1 MLMAHKGSCD
11 ASARKAQ
18 VHGVEGDEE
27 PQNEPGTSSNSKPT
41 DPVLPYHQRPAAST
55 QGPTVLD
62 NSADEGS
69 EKSDEYSAQSQDSHT
84 TQYFPDL
91 YVLTS
96 DGHWTTTPETH
107 KYAAAAGPFCF
118 LTSENG
124 DQEDICNLITMPCV
138 QRSLYLN
145 ERTNNFGNM
154 KIEVP
159 KGVDG
164 RTRDML
170 ERCTA
175 TCGRAAGTRAK
186 MRSRAR
192 KEASGQ
198 EVRGYHKQ
206 FAEAQHLEYKSWL
219 DNQRGF

>member
-1 MLMAHKGSCD
+1 MNCQKFAHHIVLKCLYLARIGRPDILWSVNKLARSVTKWTQACD
-11 ASARKAQ
+11 RRL
-18 VHGVEGDEE
+18 EGDEE
-27 PQNEPGTSSNSKPT
+27 LQNEPGTSSNSKPT

-159 KGVDG
+159 KGLTV
-164 RTRDML
+164 
-170 ERCTA
+170 EPE
-175 TCGRAAGTRAK
+175 TCWNAVQPPA
-186 MRSRAR
+186 
-192 KEASGQ
+192 EEQQ
-198 EVRGYHKQ
+198 EQEPK
-206 FAEAQHLEYKSWL
+206 
-219 DNQRGF
+219 

>member
-11 ASARKAQ
+11 ASAEKQPSELPKARKAQ

-69 EKSDEYSAQSQDSHT
+69 EKSDEKSAQSQDFHT

-124 DQEDICNLITMPCV
+124 ENIVFLVGFMTIFLSVSALSPSLVTMSSSSPSEQMV
-138 QRSLYLN
+138 K
-145 ERTNNFGNM
+145 TVTM
-154 KIEVP
+154 
-159 KGVDG
+159 
-164 RTRDML
+164 ML
-170 ERCTA
+170 WHSP
-175 TCGRAAGTRAK
+175 GTTLTWCL
-186 MRSRAR
+186 MRRI
-192 KEASGQ
+192 
-198 EVRGYHKQ
+198 
-206 FAEAQHLEYKSWL
+206 
-219 DNQRGF
+219 